1 MNHLDGRTALVT
13 GASRGIGPF
22 IAHALAHHGVRLA
35 LVARSTR
42 ELEAQVARI
51 AAEGGSAVALPADL
65 LATGKAADIARAV
78 EERLGAVD
86 ILVNNAGVELIGP
99 LQDLGL
105 DEIQQIIGLN
115 LLGTIALT
123 RAVLPGMLHRH
134 SGHIVN
140 MASLSG
146 HLHPPFYETYAATK
160 AGLIA
165 FSHSLRGSLRG
176 TGVSASVVVPSF
188 VRTVGM
194 RRYTEDD
201 DGVGIAPL
209 AGGKPPE
216 AVAAAVVRA
225 IRRDRAEIVVAPLA
239 TRIAL
244 RLLGGIPGAKQGL
257 IRISGVDRMYR
268 RVVEKRGHGFTG
280 PAEEQSGAQVE

>member
-1 MNHLDGRTALVT
+1 LNPLDGRTALVT

-22 IAHALAHHGVRLA
+22 IANALARRGVRLA
-35 LVARSTR
+35 LVARSAD
-42 ELEAQVARI
+42 ELDAQVARI
-51 AAEGGSAVALPADL
+51 DAEGGQAIALPADL
-65 LATGKAADIARAV
+65 SATGGAEVIARTV
-78 EERLGAVD
+78 EKRLGALD

-99 LQDLGL
+99 LQDLAL

-115 LLGTIALT
+115 LAGTIALT
-123 RAVLPGMLHRH
+123 RAVLPGMMRRRR
-134 SGHIVN
+134 GHIVT

-160 AGLIA
+160 AALIA

-176 TGVSASVVVPSF
+176 TGVSASVIVPSF
-188 VRTVGM
+188 VKAVGM

-225 IRRDRAEIVVAPLA
+225 IRKDRAEIVVAPLV
-239 TRIAL
+239 TKIAL
-244 RLLGGIPGAKQGL
+244 WLLGGMPGAKRGL
-257 IRISGVDRMYR
+257 IRVSGVDAMYR

-280 PAEEQSGAQVE
+280 PGGA

>member
-1 MNHLDGRTALVT
+1 LNHLDGKTALVT

-22 IAHALAHHGVRLA
+22 IAHALARRGVRLA
-35 LVARSTR
+35 LVARSAD
-42 ELEAQVARI
+42 ELDAQVARI
-51 AAEGGSAVALPADL
+51 DARGGSAIALPADL
-65 LATGKAADIARAV
+65 LATGKADDVARAA
-78 EERLGAVD
+78 EERLGLVD

-105 DEIQQIIGLN
+105 EEIERIIRLN
-115 LLGTIALT
+115 LLGTMALT
-123 RAVLPGMLHRH
+123 HAVLPGMLRRRR
-134 SGHIVN
+134 GHIVN

-160 AGLIA
+160 AALIA

-176 TGVSASVVVPSF
+176 TGVSASVIVPSF

-201 DGVGIAPL
+201 DGVGIARL

-216 AVAAAVVRA
+216 AVAGAVVRA
-225 IRRDRAEIVVAPLA
+225 IRRNRAEIVVAPLA
-239 TRIAL
+239 TKMAL
-244 RLLGGIPGAKQGL
+244 WLLGGIPGAKRGL
-257 IRISGVDRMYR
+257 IRISGVDAMYR
-268 RVVEKRGHGFTG
+268 RVVAKRGHGFTG
-280 PAEEQSGAQVE
+280 PGQD